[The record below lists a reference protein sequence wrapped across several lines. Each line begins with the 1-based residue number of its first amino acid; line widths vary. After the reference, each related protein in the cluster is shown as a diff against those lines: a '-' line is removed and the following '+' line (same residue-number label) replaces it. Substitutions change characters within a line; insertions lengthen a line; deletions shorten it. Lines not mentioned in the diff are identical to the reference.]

1 MEPQTCRI
9 LHYLADGRD
18 VFSEWLNA
26 LPDIEARA
34 AIRVRLDRVRQ
45 GNFGDCR
52 PAGEGVWE
60 LRVHCGP
67 GYRVYYGEDGP
78 RVVLL
83 LCGGDKGSQRRDI
96 ARARRYWADYRRR
109 K

>member
-1 MEPQTCRI
+1 MLLSARKPGLDIVSFIGYTMGI
-9 LHYLADGRD
+9 DG
-18 VFSEWLNA
+18 
-26 LPDIEARA
+26 
-34 AIRVRLDRVRQ
+34 RLDRVAQ

-52 PAGEGVWE
+52 PVGKGVWE

-67 GYRVYYGEDGP
+67 GYRIYYGEDGP
-78 RVVLL
+78 DVVLL
-83 LCGGDKGSQRRDI
+83 LCGGDKRGQRRDI